1 MVIRCKDKAE
11 LIRYQVKCKLAD
23 AVSIGAPL
31 PRFTIIQVGA
41 DPASDVYVKGKIKD
55 CEFAGIGVRHVKLAE
70 DISTKQLC
78 SVIEVE
84 QEETDA
90 IIVQLPLPEH
100 INRDLVL
107 DHINPDKDVD
117 GLTRDSCFK
126 PCTPLAV
133 MCVLK
138 DILELDLTDKRVVMI
153 GRSQL
158 VGMPLFNML
167 QAENANVTLLHSKT
181 GKHNLRKYCND
192 AEIIVSAVGKI
203 NVLDK
208 DEIPAGTFVIDVG
221 INKGHNGKLYGDIY
235 ESFHYYKT
243 PVPGGIGLLTRAMLL
258 QNIFEAYDRQNEK
271 YLP

>member
-11 LIRYQVKCKLAD
+11 LIKYQVKCKIAD
-23 AVSIGAPL
+23 AVNIGAPL

-70 DISTKQLC
+70 DISTKRLC

-90 IIVQLPLPEH
+90 IMVQLPLPEH

-107 DHINPDKDVD
+107 DYINPDKDVD

-138 DILELDLTDKRVVMI
+138 DILELDLTDKRVVVI
-153 GRSQL
+153 GRSKL

-181 GKHNLRKYCND
+181 GRDNMGKYCWGAD
-192 AEIIVSAVGKI
+192 IIISAVGKM

-208 DEIPAGTFVIDVG
+208 DQIPTGVYVIDVG
-221 INKGHNGKLYGDIY
+221 INRHIDGKLYGDICDSDRY
-235 ESFHYYKT
+235 FKT
-243 PVPGGIGLLTRAMLL
+243 PVPGGIGPLTRAMLL